1 MNRRYEKQ
9 PLKEGKLILYIDQDC
24 KRIEAVYHIQK
35 IIGQGRSC
43 LVYDASYID
52 NIGLEHKVRIKECY
66 PDGIDIVRDKNG
78 NIWVAAF
85 DMPSFIISFVNKQ
98 PIEYSLDALRNRVGF
113 NPAIMAVCLHRR

>member
-9 PLKEGKLILYIDQDC
+9 PLKEGKLVLYIDQDC
-24 KRIEAVYHIQK
+24 KKIEAIYYIQK

-78 NIWVAAF
+78 NLCVEERNQNRF
-85 DMPSFIISFVNKQ
+85 SDKKKRGLLQKPGF
-98 PIEYSLDALRNRVGF
+98 SLRGSWNES
-113 NPAIMAVCLHRR
+113 

>member
-1 MNRRYEKQ
+1 MQYKWAIITIAFQKIYCIIEIAIYNSEAEMNRRYEKQ
-9 PLKEGKLILYIDQDC
+9 PLKEGKLVLYIDQDC
-24 KRIEAVYHIQK
+24 KKIEAIYHIQK

-78 NIWVAAF
+78 NLCVEERNQNRF
-85 DMPSFIISFVNKQ
+85 SDIS
-98 PIEYSLDALRNRVGF
+98 
-113 NPAIMAVCLHRR
+113 